1 MGKETTLPPLY
12 RCNCGRLLRKGD
24 IFKGVCNGHQVH
36 HATTGSFIEWVLVKW
51 WKLTGRLHG

>member
-24 IFKGVCNGHQVH
+24 ILQGVCLGHQVRP
-36 HATTGSFIEWVLVKW
+36 ATDGSVLEWLQVSW
-51 WKLTGRLHG
+51 WKLTGGLHG